1 MKKIPILLISIFMLI
16 FLTSADHFMT
26 PTARYSDI
34 GFINYSGTVTGWL
47 GDSVGAYHTKPFK
60 IGNCN
65 AVDAYIQTSITTGY
79 DSDTDIDVTYH
90 YSNNLTEWVQYSAT
104 ADADMQLNANQ
115 YQVDTV
121 GIHDGTNDNYFHSFT
136 WMIIEFTGQ
145 DVNGNDDAV
154 DQVLKWNIQFIPDIV
169 AVSSNGAALQMAAVA
184 SRANSNP

>member
-1 MKKIPILLISIFMLI
+1 
-16 FLTSADHFMT
+16 
-26 PTARYSDI
+26 
-34 GFINYSGTVTGWL
+34 
-47 GDSVGAYHTKPFK
+47 
-60 IGNCN
+60 
-65 AVDAYIQTSITTGY
+65 
-79 DSDTDIDVTYH
+79 
-90 YSNNLTEWVQYSAT
+90 
-104 ADADMQLNANQ
+104 
-115 YQVDTV
+115 V